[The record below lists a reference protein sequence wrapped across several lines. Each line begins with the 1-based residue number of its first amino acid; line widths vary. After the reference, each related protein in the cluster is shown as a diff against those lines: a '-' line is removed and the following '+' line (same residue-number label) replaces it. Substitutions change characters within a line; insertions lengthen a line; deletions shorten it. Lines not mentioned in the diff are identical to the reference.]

1 MYFTRSCDI
10 KSFYYKL
17 SNDFTLFAKL
27 FDTSGSEKLYKLY
40 LDKMIQE
47 ADCILFVYDITNEES
62 FNLFDSRYRSLIEE
76 HKRSNISIVF
86 CGNKADNEM
95 ERKVPFEKALEF
107 CIENKFF
114 FMETS
119 CKIMKNVNNIF
130 EALISLT
137 FHSIIEKDKKNNDII
152 IKKIRNLIK
161 KQYSWFSSLKK
172 KMKLIY

>member
-1 MYFTRSCDI
+1 
-10 KSFYYKL
+10 
-17 SNDFTLFAKL
+17 
-27 FDTSGSEKLYKLY
+27 
-40 LDKMIQE
+40 
-47 ADCILFVYDITNEES
+47 
-62 FNLFDSRYRSLIEE
+62 
-76 HKRSNISIVF
+76 
-86 CGNKADNEM
+86 M

-172 KMKLIY
+172 KDEVNILKELSFMKETNIVNIYENLLKKNENQIAIIDNLEKELKEERDNNKILRQSKEEYKRTLKDLENEKEIKEKLVKKIEYL